1 MKITL
6 LLIGKTDDSNIKQAI
21 EGYEKRL
28 KHYISFEMQVIPDV
42 KNAGKMNALE
52 LKEREGEM
60 ILKAVKPSD
69 YLVLLDDKGKQLSSM
84 EYSKHLQ
91 KCMNAGM
98 RNIVFVVG
106 GAFGFS
112 EQVYKHAE
120 MQLSLSR
127 MTFTH
132 QMVRL
137 FFMEQTYRAFTILKG
152 ESYHHE

>member
-1 MKITL
+1 M
-6 LLIGKTDDSNIKQAI
+6 LLIGKTDDTNIKLAI

-84 EYSKHLQ
+84 EYSNYLQ

-112 EQVYKHAE
+112 EQVYKRAE